1 MVKITIFDGIFKIEQ
16 KFGRFFV
23 QMVFRPDLAD
33 LENQYFSSFFG
44 IFEQRGQF
52 LAKYETKMIVI
63 ESCGSISPSFS
74 SPEPNFATS
83 TSKRSTICQ
92 NDYNPPKEPVY
103 DIILKS
109 DQWYQC

>member
-1 MVKITIFDGIFKIEQ
+1 MGVFK
-16 KFGRFFV
+16 
-23 QMVFRPDLAD
+23 PDLLD

-52 LAKYETKMIVI
+52 LTKYETKMIVI
-63 ESCGSISPSFS
+63 ELCGSISPSFS

-103 DIILKS
+103 DQGRNSLNRLNRLNRLKIVKMTKKH
-109 DQWYQC
+109 